1 MVNARDLRLGRA
13 GTARKTSR
21 VWENAVRSGK
31 GRSLV
36 ENALLIGLSR
46 QMVLE
51 REMDVVANNV
61 ANMDTTG
68 FKSDNSMFEQYV
80 MPVARENRFAPADR
94 PLDFVNDR
102 GTWRNLGAGPIQQ
115 TGNPLDVAING
126 NGYLVVQT
134 AGGDRYTRN
143 GSLQINGQGQLVTG
157 DGAPVIGDNG
167 PIVFQPT
174 DHDVMISPDGRVTVT
189 EAGATNTESLRGQ
202 IRIVSFAAPQ
212 QLQKEGNNLY
222 VAPAGVAATP
232 DTNSKLIQGS
242 IEKSNVN
249 GVVAISRLIEISR
262 AYAQV
267 ASLLSNASDLR
278 KNAISELATVPS

>member
-1 MVNARDLRLGRA
+1 MGYQQ
-13 GTARKTSR
+13 
-21 VWENAVRSGK
+21 
-31 GRSLV
+31 
-36 ENALLIGLSR
+36 GLSG
-46 QMVLE
+46 LSASSSDL
-51 REMDVVANNV
+51 DVIGNNIAN
-61 ANMDTTG
+61 ANTVG
-68 FKSDNSMFEQYV
+68 FKSGAAQFADMYANS
-80 MPVARENRFAPADR
+80 VATAVGNQ
-94 PLDFVNDR
+94 VGI
-102 GTWRNLGAGPIQQ
+102 GTKLSEVQQ
-115 TGNPLDVAING
+115 QFSQGTITSTNQALDVAING

-232 DTNSKLIQGS
+232 DTSSKLIQGS

-267 ASLLSNASDLR
+267 AQLLSNQSDLH
-278 KNAISELATVPS
+278 KNAISQLANVPT